1 MDVPKAQMLP
11 TVPKQLPDVQQW
23 PHKRPKQGRLEARE
37 ARNFW
42 LLISPWIIGFL
53 LFTGGPILA
62 VFVLS
67 FTDYTGTAQT
77 PSFIGLQ
84 NYFALFTDPI
94 FLKSLSV
101 TAYYVVLLVPLSLII
116 SLLLALLLNQNVRFL
131 GVFRTIFYLPSVLPG
146 VAISLLWIWILN
158 PDFGFANYVLH
169 FLHIPPLQWFQD
181 ERTVIP
187 SFVLM
192 ALWSLGGP
200 MIVFLASLQGIPAYL
215 YEAAALDGANSW
227 RKFLHITL
235 PMLSPAILLNLIT
248 GMIAA
253 AQIFVPAYVV
263 STGGTSSGSG
273 APNYSG
279 EFYVLYLFNNA
290 FQYFKFGYAA
300 GQSLILFLIILL
312 LTIFLLWGSR
322 RFVYYES

>member
-1 MDVPKAQMLP
+1 MGVSKTQTVTAP
-11 TVPKQLPDVQQW
+11 TQKTTGGSEQFQRTARMG
-23 PHKRPKQGRLEARE
+23 KLEARE

-53 LFTGGPILA
+53 AFTGGPILVVLA
-62 VFVLS
+62 LS
-67 FTDYTGTAQT
+67 FTNYTGTAQSPT
-77 PSFIGLQ
+77 FIGLQ
-84 NYFALFTDPI
+84 NYQQLFADPI

-101 TAYYVVLLVPLSLII
+101 TAYYVVLLVPLSLVI

-131 GVFRTIFYLPSVLPG
+131 GIFRTIFYMPTVLPG

-158 PDFGFANYVLH
+158 PDFGFANYILNFFH
-169 FLHIPPLQWFQD
+169 LPSLQWFQD
-181 ERTVIP
+181 ERTVVP

-200 MIVFLASLQGIPAYL
+200 MIVFLASLQGIPEYL
-215 YEAAALDGANSW
+215 YEAASLDGASGW
-227 RKFLHITL
+227 HKFLHITI

-248 GMIAA
+248 GLIAA

-263 STGGTSSGSG
+263 STGGTSAGSG
-273 APNYSG
+273 PPNYSG

-300 GQSLILFLIILL
+300 GQALILFLIILL